1 MLKVFLHFCYFHT
14 TDPFNLNCFPTLCF
28 VLHKRAEVGGGGG
41 GFCFAFGQFKSLK
54 SCFGLK
60 GMEGIYLSFVY
71 MVGLQ
76 EVKVHKVWYEN
87 LIWSL
92 TFFCVL
98 DLLKLCIIILN
109 NKLGKVVV
117 DFKSTNSQKRV
128 NYQKLEK
135 RTNKL

>member
-1 MLKVFLHFCYFHT
+1 MKF
-14 TDPFNLNCFPTLCF
+14 D
-28 VLHKRAEVGGGGG
+28 
-41 GFCFAFGQFKSLK
+41 
-54 SCFGLK
+54 
-60 GMEGIYLSFVY
+60 I
-71 MVGLQ
+71 
-76 EVKVHKVWYEN
+76 
-87 LIWSL
+87 
-92 TFFCVL
+92 FCVL